1 MRILK
6 LNLLSILFIGLSLTG
21 CKDQK
26 EEKPTD
32 GEKTQSELTEKSI
45 TKEDQNSASKKD
57 TELSMVVANYL
68 DLKDALVADDNEKAQ
83 EAGGKLYASLQEF
96 KKVSSEYDKEKEVN
110 EIINDATEQAEHI
123 SESPIEHQR
132 EHFDFLS
139 EDFIDLLAITG
150 SPEAL
155 YKIYCPMYNDNKGAN
170 WLSRTKD
177 VKNPYF
183 GSKMINCGEV
193 KKEIK

>member
-6 LNLLSILFIGLSLTG
+6 LNLLSILFIGLSLIG
-21 CKDQK
+21 CKNQ
-26 EEKPTD
+26 EEKKTTD
-32 GEKTQSELTEKSI
+32 NEKSPAEATKSHAAKENKEDMSGKDSELGVI
-45 TKEDQNSASKKD
+45 
-57 TELSMVVANYL
+57 VANYL

-83 EAGGKLYASLQEF
+83 EMGGKLYTSLQEF
-96 KKVSSEYDKEKEVN
+96 KKVSSEYDKEKEVD
-110 EIINDATEQAEHI
+110 EIIKDATEQAEHI
-123 SESPIEHQR
+123 SESPLEHQR

-155 YKIYCPMYNDNKGAN
+155 YKIHCPMYNNNKGAN

-177 VKNPYF
+177 IKNPYF

-193 KKEIK
+193 KQEIK